1 MKNDSSNFSKIFALL
16 GLAVLFTAPLI
27 APALS
32 LAQNS
37 QAGPPENIDQAKE
50 MGERAL
56 EATKTQAPGI
66 ISDVWKEEVVPVWKK
81 MFGWA
86 KEKIWDDWL
95 SSWLKNLWATILRI
109 LRVEVENRAPGAQQ
123 EIQKEKEQI
132 QAEAPQVGRSLWD
145 KFLEIIK

>member
-1 MKNDSSNFSKIFALL
+1 MKNKSSNFSKIFALL
-16 GLAVLFTAPLI
+16 GLAVLFTASLA

-37 QAGPPENIDQAKE
+37 QSGPPENIDQAKE
-50 MGERAL
+50 MGEKAL
-56 EATKTQAPGI
+56 EVTKTQAPGI

-95 SSWLKNLWATILRI
+95 SPWLKNLWATILRI
-109 LRVEVENRAPGAQQ
+109 LKVEVENRVPGAQQ